1 MFSYEE
7 TNSWHTGPES
17 WRALSYATQSTRR
30 STRAITAGG
39 VPAGSTT
46 RATSSSY
53 TEDGGMSTA
62 STASTI
68 ATASGTGGAPVA
80 GGDSLTF
87 SSTFADTY
95 SSSTG
100 TGGSASG
107 SFTRSVP
114 LTFTTSAV
122 WSAGVSSTTDAT
134 GSTAITRS
142 WPSTLTVQ
150 ITTGTAPATGTTTT
164 RTCQTAVSTAVT
176 ESTRI
181 STATGPEYTAAD
193 TIVSTSTTTTGSGG
207 TTTRSTSAIRHAYL
221 DLPQTFVYPDAS
233 GQFAVLGNAVVAW
246 YAPGV
251 SMDTGIGLFT
261 DFFSSLASGSNVGL
275 VDPIT
280 SRISLYS
287 TEWKTW
293 SLSTSAFTG
302 TSTTTGTTST
312 QTGTQLYTTGRSS
325 LNGASWDSTAAPESS
340 RLFYGSITGSSSYTE
355 PGPFTFTVWT
365 YTREITSYTTGN
377 QFTRLTTT
385 ETFNDVYLDTTWH
398 TWQRSFTTS
407 TTVPYP
413 QSTSTLKV
421 ISSFSTDSWRLG
433 SATIASDEWQT
444 ISSSFSWVEW
454 DGSTN
459 AVMIGVFA
467 TTGSSGSG
475 GNVTTS
481 ADNQTVTQTWG
492 RTDWSHVRYSPTVR
506 AQSDDEFTRRVRG
519 IQRMMPRGF
528 LGFGDGFA
536 ESSPVHAGMTS
547 SLYSGDAEPG
557 FSLPA
562 TFLPRC
568 IFRPDASIFV
578 TGDCWT
584 EGNFGWFGISASWL
598 STTATGPRLTAS
610 LVHHWTS
617 SSTGTTGTSTTSTT
631 ETRSATYVLGVTN
644 SISGSFFSEVYP
656 WLNTSPRGIGLP
668 DLVFLSTG
676 TAGGPFGGISPISA
690 AALSLTFPPGAV
702 TATWETA
709 VGATSSSSTSGSTGE
724 LLLALAAGTN
734 PVAFS
739 YEEAL
744 RFSWDAGTGLQ
755 LETAS
760 VYYLPAHPWYSDFE

>member
-7 TNSWHTGPES
+7 TNSWYTAPES
-17 WRALSYATQSTRR
+17 WRALSYVTQSTRR

-62 STASTI
+62 STNSTV
-68 ATASGTGGAPVA
+68 ATASGTGGAPAA
-80 GGDSLTF
+80 GGNSFTL
-87 SSTFADTY
+87 SSTFADTH

-100 TGGSASG
+100 TGGSASA

-164 RTCQTAVSTAVT
+164 RTCQTAVSAAVT
-176 ESTRI
+176 ESTRF
-181 STATGPEYTAAD
+181 STASGPEYTAAD
-193 TIVSTSTTTTGSGG
+193 TIISTSTTTTGTGA
-207 TTTRSTSAIRHAYL
+207 TTTRSTTALSHDFL

-233 GQFAVLGNAVVAW
+233 GQFAVLGNAVTAW
-246 YAPGV
+246 YAPGI
-251 SMDTGIGLFT
+251 SADTGIGLFT

-293 SLSTSAFTG
+293 SLSTSVFSG

-312 QTGTQLYTTGRSS
+312 QTGTQLYTSVRSS
-325 LNGASWDSTAAPESS
+325 LNGAAWDSTAAPESS
-340 RLFYGSITGSSSYTE
+340 RWFYGSITGSSSYTE

-365 YTREITSYTTGN
+365 YTREVTSYTTGN
-377 QFTRLTTT
+377 QFVRLTST
-385 ETFNDVYLDTTWH
+385 ETFNDVFLDRTWH

-454 DGSTN
+454 DGNTN
-459 AVMIGVFA
+459 APLIGVF
-467 TTGSSGSG
+467 TSTGSSGSG

-481 ADNQTVTQTWG
+481 ADNQTVDQTWG

-506 AQSDDEFTRRVRG
+506 AQSDDEFTRRIRG

-528 LGFGDGFA
+528 LGFGDNFA
-536 ESSPVHAGMTS
+536 ESSPVFAGVTS
-547 SLYSGDAEPG
+547 SVYSGSADP
-557 FSLPA
+557 SLTIDG
-562 TFLPRC
+562 TFLPRF
-568 IFRPDASIFV
+568 IYRPDASIFA
-578 TGDCWT
+578 TGKCWKD
-584 EGNFGWFGISASWL
+584 GNFAWSGISATWL
-598 STTATGPRLTAS
+598 SDSSAGPRLTAS
-610 LVHHWTS
+610 LAQQWTTTNT
-617 SSTGTTGTSTTSTT
+617 STAGTSTFTIT
-631 ETRSATYVLGVTN
+631 ETKSATYIVGVTG
-644 SISGSFFSEVYP
+644 SISGSFFSEIYP
-656 WLNTSPRGIGLP
+656 WLNTMPRGIGLP

-676 TAGGPFGGISPISA
+676 TAGGPFGGVSPISA

-709 VGATSSSSTSGSTGE
+709 VGATSSSSTSASTGE

-760 VYYLPAHPWYSDFE
+760 VYYLPAHPWYSDFQ